1 MVKIL
6 DSVLWAI
13 ATVFIVYCGLYFTL
27 KLKFVQFRFGSMFR
41 NLFPKQKSDG
51 ISPFQSLMIVLGGR
65 IGVGSIAGV
74 ALAIHLGGIGSIFWL
89 LLSGLISA
97 PNTFA
102 ETVLGVRYKEKD
114 ENHIYKGGPSYY
126 LKNGLKKPGLGK
138 LYAVIMLFSYIGG
151 CLSIQANT
159 ITTSLTPYISLPNWI
174 FGIILCILTM
184 IIIFGGIEKIS
195 KVSSYLV
202 PIMTL
207 IYLGSALWIIITHLS
222 SLPLVFSSIIKS
234 AFNIK
239 AFGFGVLGTMIIGI
253 QRGIFSSEAGLGT
266 GAIAASTV
274 DVDFPARQGFVQM
287 LGIYVTTFLIC
298 TATAI
303 AILTSS
309 VNVGGANVNGI
320 EITQEAFIYHFGM
333 FGNIIVIVSIILFAF
348 STVLSGYYDG
358 ESNLKYLCPHDNQKK
373 IFVLKIVSAVIL
385 LIGSI
390 MSATLIWQFVNI
402 FTALLAILNIYA
414 LWNLRR
420 EVIFELKRYKKC
432 GKIK

>member
-1 MVKIL
+1 MVKVL

-13 ATVFIVYCGLYFTL
+13 ATVFIVYCGIYFTF
-27 KLKFVQFRFGSMFR
+27 KLKFIQFRFGAMFR
-41 NLFPKQKSDG
+41 NLFPKKKTEG

-89 LLSGLISA
+89 WLSGLISA

-114 ENHIYKGGPSYY
+114 KNHIYKGGPSYY
-126 LKNGLKKPGLGK
+126 LKNGLKKSGLGK
-138 LYAVIMLFSYIGG
+138 LYAIIMLFSYIGG

-159 ITTSLTPYISLPNWI
+159 ITTSLAPYILLPNWV
-174 FGIILCILTM
+174 FGSILCILTM
-184 IIIFGGIEKIS
+184 FIIFGGIEKIS

-207 IYLGSALWIIITHLS
+207 IYLGSAFWIVVTNIS
-222 SLPLVFSSIIKS
+222 SLPGVLLSIIKS
-234 AFNIK
+234 AFNVK
-239 AFGFGVLGTMIIGI
+239 SFGFGILGSMIVGI

-266 GAIAASTV
+266 GSIAASCVEV
-274 DVDFPARQGFVQM
+274 DLPARQGFVQM
-287 LGIYVTTFLIC
+287 LGIYITTFLIC

-303 AILTSS
+303 TILTSN
-309 VNVGGANVNGI
+309 VNVGGIDINGI
-320 EITQEAFIYHFGM
+320 EITQDAFMYHFGM
-333 FGNIIVIVSIILFAF
+333 MGNIIVIVSIILFAF

-358 ESNLKYLCPHDNQKK
+358 ESNLKYLCPQNNQKK
-373 IFVLKIVSAVIL
+373 ILILKVISAVIL
-385 LIGSI
+385 LLGSI

-420 EVIFELKRYKKC
+420 EVIFELKRYEKC
-432 GKIK
+432 GKMK